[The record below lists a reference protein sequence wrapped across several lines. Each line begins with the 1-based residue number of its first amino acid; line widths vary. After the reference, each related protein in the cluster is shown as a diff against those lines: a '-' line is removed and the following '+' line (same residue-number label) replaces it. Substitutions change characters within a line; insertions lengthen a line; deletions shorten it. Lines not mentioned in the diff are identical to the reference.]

1 MKFKL
6 QMTISIIL
14 IAAGLGLSLY
24 LEKDMFY
31 NLAWA
36 LAGGLFLVNP
46 VYPQNM
52 VYLEEEKA
60 QKGIRIAGVILIFI
74 GMTNG
79 FGV

>member
-1 MKFKL
+1 MKFRL
-6 QMTISIIL
+6 QMTISMIL
-14 IAAGLGLSLY
+14 IVIGSVLSLY
-24 LEKDMFY
+24 LTKDMFY

-36 LAGGLFLVNP
+36 LVGLIFFINP

-60 QKGIRIAGVILIFI
+60 KKGIRIAGVILIFI
-74 GMTNG
+74 GVTNG